1 MGPLVKGT
9 AHLEDAMFDKLAVI
23 RSFTRSWTKP
33 GTSEERLYLDRSSA
47 CEFIGLE
54 VSFYKSGAVKSAYLD
69 GEKLSNNKAQKII
82 DSMSKTYFDVSSGE
96 WVTGWSDEALDL
108 ITEKL
113 EALEEVVT
121 S

>member
-9 AHLEDAMFDKLAVI
+9 AHLEDAMFDKLATI
-23 RSFTRSWTKP
+23 RTFTKSWTKP
-33 GTSEERLYLDRSSA
+33 GTDQERLYIDKNA
-47 CEFIGLE
+47 AAAFVGLE
-54 VSFYKSGAVKSAYLD
+54 VQYYKSGAVKSAYLD